1 MGLKGFY
8 SVLIDIFRIRT
19 VLFPGLGHHDKIGRM
34 SHHRVAHQMRKA
46 YDLFALE
53 KDVNLVLGDDP
64 GKVVTL
70 HVQMN
75 QYKLGHKV

>member
-1 MGLKGFY
+1 
-8 SVLIDIFRIRT
+8 
-19 VLFPGLGHHDKIGRM
+19 
-34 SHHRVAHQMRKA
+34 MRKA

-53 KDVNLVLGDDP
+53 KNVELAQGTEP
-64 GKVVTL
+64 GKVVTF

>member
-1 MGLKGFY
+1 M
-8 SVLIDIFRIRT
+8 
-19 VLFPGLGHHDKIGRM
+19 LFPGLGHHDKIGRM